1 MIANDRAM
9 VRNQRRLARISG
21 CLIGWLFLAG
31 WVHALTLATYNVE
44 NYTVADR
51 MVDGVYRQAY
61 PKPEKERAAVVQ
73 VVKGINPDILAVQ
86 EMGTQA
92 YLDDFQREL
101 RAAGQDFR
109 YTVVLDAADPDRHVA
124 LLSKLPFKE
133 VRRHPRVPT
142 TYAGKHDLVK
152 RGVLEAI

>member
-51 MVDGVYRQAY
+51 MVEGVYRQAY
-61 PKPEKERAAVVQ
+61 PKPEKEKAAVVR
-73 VVKGINPDILAVQ
+73 VVTGIAPDILCVQ
-86 EMGTQA
+86 EMGGA
-92 YLDDFQREL
+92 SYLEDFQQEL

-109 YTVVLDAADPDRHVA
+109 HVV
-124 LLSKLPFKE
+124 
-133 VRRHPRVPT
+133 
-142 TYAGKHDLVK
+142 
-152 RGVLEAI
+152 